1 VFLDTI
7 VSTKKGNVTMIT
19 QVLKRWLQKIA
30 GWFSG
35 KEPAE
40 AEYAQVLS
48 PLNKGMTQETASRA
62 SSEAIM
68 PQPGIAHQ
76 AMGQGETSCSTINE
90 WPERVMQS
98 TPPPSE
104 KAEPLSPS
112 TPATPIHNMTP
123 PTETTSVTTK
133 ENPVSKSK
141 PIFPDAPPP
150 TPEQQLEFM
159 HYLVKRGIVNEGFT
173 EGQVPEQYRKH

>member
-1 VFLDTI
+1 
-7 VSTKKGNVTMIT
+7 MIT
-19 QVLKRWLQKIA
+19 QAIKRWLQKIA

-35 KEPAE
+35 RTSEE
-40 AEYAQVLS
+40 AVYAPVHS
-48 PLNKGMTQETASRA
+48 PLNMGVTQDTTARA

-68 PQPGIAHQ
+68 PQQGIAHQ
-76 AMGQGETSCSTINE
+76 IMGQGETSCSTIDE

-98 TPPPSE
+98 APPPND
-104 KAEPLSPS
+104 KAEPLPPS
-112 TPATPIHNMTP
+112 SPATPISVTP
-123 PTETTSVTTK
+123 PTEATTVTTK
-133 ENPVSKSK
+133 ENPVSKNTSV
-141 PIFPDAPPP
+141 FPDAPPPTP

>member
-1 VFLDTI
+1 
-7 VSTKKGNVTMIT
+7 MIT
-19 QVLKRWLQKIA
+19 QAFKRWLQKIA

-35 KEPAE
+35 KPPVE
-40 AEYAQVLS
+40 ATYAQVLT

-62 SSEAIM
+62 NSETIM
-68 PQPGIAHQ
+68 PQPGIAQ
-76 AMGQGETSCSTINE
+76 QIMGQGETSCSTIDE

-98 TPPPSE
+98 APPPSE
-104 KAEPLSPS
+104 KAEPLSPPS
-112 TPATPIHNMTP
+112 PATPIHNITP
-123 PTETTSVTTK
+123 PTETTTVTSQ

-141 PIFPDAPPP
+141 PVFSDAPPPTP

-159 HYLVKRGIVNEGFT
+159 QYLVKRGIVNEGFA

>member
-1 VFLDTI
+1 
-7 VSTKKGNVTMIT
+7 MIT
-19 QVLKRWLQKIA
+19 QAIKRWLQKIA

-35 KEPAE
+35 KTSVE
-40 AEYAQVLS
+40 AAYAPVRS
-48 PLNKGMTQETASRA
+48 PLNKGMTQEAASRA

-76 AMGQGETSCSTINE
+76 IMGQGETSCSTIDE

-98 TPPPSE
+98 APPPSE
-104 KAEPLSPS
+104 KAEPLPPSSP
-112 TPATPIHNMTP
+112 ATP
-123 PTETTSVTTK
+123 PTESTTVTTK

-150 TPEQQLEFM
+150 TPTLEQQLEFM